1 MVRVKTL
8 DDFAVVAS
16 RRRKSRVSSLFHRIS
31 WCGGCGQDGSYPP
44 SRPKSPTAQSV
55 SSWRSAALVVSSS
68 CPAPKEE
75 DRHRQEQQQIND
87 SKPLDLAAHF
97 DLDSIK
103 FIDEDDDEDEDDPP
117 PPPPPPALDDAVLD
131 SPGTKG
137 IEDAWVIAVERSARE
152 RLQKLTELRRIKPRD
167 IQAILHQQITEGS
180 IASTSEEATDKDV
193 TSSQI
198 TVTLADKEGSTTT
211 AYVTKLS
218 NGTVNNQGIVKD
230 STQDPRANQL
240 RKQTSSLEDPDL
252 FSPVLQ
258 VGGVRNAERR
268 ASSPFQNGR
277 TEVLIGEPEGG
288 PRSPRGSTSSA
299 VNEEHDYPE
308 PIIR

>member
-1 MVRVKTL
+1 MIEDAPLPAAGSPADSAENLEIGDEILEVNGRTLENASHSEILGHIHECIKSRTICLRV
-8 DDFAVVAS
+8 
-16 RRRKSRVSSLFHRIS
+16 RRRSGNKMI
-31 WCGGCGQDGSYPP
+31 
-44 SRPKSPTAQSV
+44 
-55 SSWRSAALVVSSS
+55 
-68 CPAPKEE
+68 
-75 DRHRQEQQQIND
+75 
-87 SKPLDLAAHF
+87 
-97 DLDSIK
+97 
-103 FIDEDDDEDEDDPP
+103 
-117 PPPPPPALDDAVLD
+117 LD

-252 FSPVLQ
+252 VFSPVLQ
-258 VGGVRNAERR
+258 VVGGVRNAERR

-308 PIIR
+308 PII